1 MNPRLPRRNVRTKA
15 GAQRAAIERSESKS
29 EPEYDVHV
37 FKVPGEQPRGGY
49 PADAFAR
56 HAALQDGNYWF
67 ESRSALIIWALQR
80 YFPDARSF
88 LDVGCGTGF
97 VLAGI
102 HRAMPNLAL
111 AGTDFLDEGLAIARQ
126 RVPSA
131 TFALGNAQDLGVAG
145 HFDVVGAF
153 DVLEH
158 IDDDL
163 AVLRRMHAA
172 TSPGGGLLVAV
183 PQHPWL
189 WSSADDQAQHVRRY
203 TRRELVDRVRAAGFT
218 VLRTTSFVSLL
229 LPLMAAS
236 RWRDAR
242 KTRGPAASELYVP
255 RLVNTALSSVLTLE
269 RGLIR
274 AGISFPAGGSLF
286 LVARA

>member
-1 MNPRLPRRNVRTKA
+1 M
-15 GAQRAAIERSESKS
+15 RATSDPA
-29 EPEYDVHV
+29 
-37 FKVPGEQPRGGY
+37 RGGY
-49 PADAFAR
+49 PADSFAR

-67 ESRSALIIWALQR
+67 ESRSALIVWALQR
-80 YFPDARSF
+80 YFPDAASF

-97 VLAGI
+97 VLSGI
-102 HRAMPNLAL
+102 HRALPALEL

-131 TFALGNAQDLGVAG
+131 RFYSVDAKDLAVPQP
-145 HFDVVGAF
+145 FDVVGAF

-163 AVLRRMHAA
+163 AVLRRMHA
-172 TSPGGGLLVAV
+172 TSRPGGGLLLAV
-183 PQHPWL
+183 PQHQWL
-189 WSSADDQAQHVRRY
+189 WSSADDQAHHVRRY
-203 TRRELVDRVRAAGFT
+203 TRRELVDRVTAAGFT

-229 LPLMAAS
+229 LPLMAVS

-242 KTRGPAASELYVP
+242 KARGPAASELYVSP
-255 RLVNTALSSVLTLE
+255 PVNATLRTVLTLE

-274 AGISFPAGGSLF
+274 SGVSFPAGGSL
-286 LVARA
+286 LLIARR

>member
-1 MNPRLPRRNVRTKA
+1 MAV
-15 GAQRAAIERSESKS
+15 
-29 EPEYDVHV
+29 
-37 FKVPGEQPRGGY
+37 GELNGNQLRGGY

-67 ESRSALIIWALQR
+67 EARSALIIWAVQR
-80 YFPDARSF
+80 YFPAARSF

-97 VLAGI
+97 VLSGLREAFPK
-102 HRAMPNLAL
+102 MQL
-111 AGTDFLDEGLAIARQ
+111 AGTDFLEDGLTFARQ

-131 TFALGNAQDLGVAG
+131 TFALGNAQDLGVSG

-172 TSPGGGLLVAV
+172 TKPGGGLLIAV
-183 PQHPWL
+183 PQHRWL

-203 TRRELVDRVRAAGFT
+203 TRHELVDRVTAAGFT

-242 KTRGPAASELYVP
+242 KTRGPAASELYVSP
-255 RLVNTALSSVLTLE
+255 SVNAVLRSVLTVE

-274 AGISFPAGGSLF
+274 SGLSLPAGGSL
-286 LVARA
+286 LVIARR